1 MAFESLGPE
10 PLASGPLTHLGN
22 VKSFIYTPTVVIKD
36 HFSKQ
41 SPLRAIDLSV
51 VSQVSAEIKME
62 LEEINQYNL
71 SLFLMAQLG
80 ATSHLTGLT
89 DTGKQGTLTFTGT
102 NSIGSKITFSGYVQ
116 IQPGGDLAVLQD
128 NDDFQFLPVNAKVL
142 LNAGGYGVWTVGGV
156 VSPST
161 INYSIAQGTVDFQQ
175 VTG

>member
-10 PLASGPLTHLGN
+10 PLSSGPLTHLGN

-62 LEEINQYNL
+62 LEEINNYNL
-71 SLFLMAQLG
+71 SLFLLAQLG
-80 ATSHLTGLT
+80 ATAHLTGLT

-102 NSIGSKITFSGYVQ
+102 NAIGSHLTFSGYVQ
-116 IQPGGDLAVLQD
+116 IQPGGDLAVLAD

-142 LNAGGYGVWTVGGV
+142 LNAGGYGVWTTNGV

-161 INYSIAQGTVDFQQ
+161 INYTISQGTVDFQQ